1 MQSIKIIR
9 TVLRDIPPEPRY
21 CQSHEHIW
29 ISPEMLG
36 GSSPVLPIDSFQAS
50 ENELK
55 CYRSLGGEMLVDAQP
70 VNAGGSPRVL
80 AELSAAADV
89 SVIASTGFH
98 KLCFYRDD
106 SPVFTKS
113 TGELSEEFCKD
124 IRDGRCGIIKMA
136 ADRDTFRGR
145 YAVLHLAA
153 ASAALKTGAHLICHV
168 EQGAD
173 PFDIIGFYGEH
184 GVSPES
190 LILCHCDRAVP
201 DSAVLLSVLRHG
213 VYLEF
218 DTVARPKYH
227 NDGYEIKL
235 IQTVCDA
242 GFSDRLLL
250 GLDTTRQRLRSYG
263 DPSAPGL
270 DYIITRFIPQLIGS
284 GIPAGTVDMFMKHN
298 PAGAL
303 SFTPEQ

>member
-1 MQSIKIIR
+1 M
-9 TVLRDIPPEPRY
+9 
-21 CQSHEHIW
+21 
-29 ISPEMLG
+29 
-36 GSSPVLPIDSFQAS
+36 
-50 ENELK
+50 
-55 CYRSLGGEMLVDAQP
+55 
-70 VNAGGSPRVL
+70 
-80 AELSAAADV
+80 
-89 SVIASTGFH
+89 
-98 KLCFYRDD
+98 
-106 SPVFTKS
+106 
-113 TGELSEEFCKD
+113 
-124 IRDGRCGIIKMA
+124 
-136 ADRDTFRGR
+136 
-145 YAVLHLAA
+145 
-153 ASAALKTGAHLICHV
+153 
-168 EQGAD
+168 
-173 PFDIIGFYGEH
+173 
-184 GVSPES
+184 
-190 LILCHCDRAVP
+190 
-201 DSAVLLSVLRHG
+201 LRHG

-227 NDGYEIKL
+227 SDGYEIKL